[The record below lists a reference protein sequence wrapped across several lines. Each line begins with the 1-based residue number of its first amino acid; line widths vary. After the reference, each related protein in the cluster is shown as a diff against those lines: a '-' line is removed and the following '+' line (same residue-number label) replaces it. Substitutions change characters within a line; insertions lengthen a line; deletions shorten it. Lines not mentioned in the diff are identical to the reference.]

1 MSSNRDVWLKH
12 SAETGPI
19 FREQAVLAALRQ
31 EADIRRSC
39 QDDPR
44 RDLIAI
50 RKSPSVC
57 RDGRGG
63 GERLPSAGSDYQK
76 TKQ

>member
-1 MSSNRDVWLKH
+1 MCKFSNLATTCSSELL
-12 SAETGPI
+12 
-19 FREQAVLAALRQ
+19 EQAVLAALRQ
-31 EADIRRSC
+31 EADIRRSL